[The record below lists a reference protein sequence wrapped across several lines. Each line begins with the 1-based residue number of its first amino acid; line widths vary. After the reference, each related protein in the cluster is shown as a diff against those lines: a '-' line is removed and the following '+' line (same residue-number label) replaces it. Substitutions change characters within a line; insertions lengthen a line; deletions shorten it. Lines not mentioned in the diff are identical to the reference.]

1 MICPTDQV
9 MDCALLSH
17 ETLPC
22 LCPFV
27 LDVQCILPSLPFAP
41 AFCGSA
47 EPAPDI
53 VTVNAAILASNAVP
67 PGPSVGVLLPMPP
80 EVSEAC
86 ALQLLFFAYT
96 ALALPSN
103 LTQAMQRDAAYE
115 QLLLEFQPPISLE
128 LRVRHLV
135 ELHDAA
141 SFLGMKHCAEWLVDH
156 LMDVVGSMDPDD
168 GDLQKISVALLA
180 SLLQHC
186 QRLAGVA
193 NMNNVCRLRALLHK
207 YLWAQFRPTKHGIWC
222 PFLSPLSLLCRPAT
236 VFFGC
241 L

>member
-1 MICPTDQV
+1 MHPFP
-9 MDCALLSH
+9 ALP
-17 ETLPC
+17 LP
-22 LCPFV
+22 PV
-27 LDVQCILPSLPFAP
+27 PFAS

-53 VTVNAAILASNAVP
+53 VTNNAAVPASNAAP

-80 EVSEAC
+80 QVSEAC

-96 ALALPSN
+96 AMALPSN
-103 LTQAMQRDAAYE
+103 LTQAGQRDAAHE
-115 QLLLEFQPPISLE
+115 QLLSEFQPPISLE

-141 SFLGMKHCAEWLVDH
+141 SFLGMKHCAEWLVDR
-156 LMDVVGSMDPDD
+156 LTDVVGSADPDD
-168 GDLQKISVALLA
+168 GDQGQRISAALLS

-193 NMNNVCRLRALLHK
+193 NMDAVCRLRASLHE
-207 YLWAQFRPTKHGIWC
+207 YLWAQFRPTRHGIWC